1 MWFELWISLKEK
13 YAEFIDL
20 SWKFGGVLSPRN
32 VKELVYLRDCFNLYI
47 HLLFLRMHP
56 QCLLTKTHFICYC
69 YEEIEVN
76 LFVNCEKKKIFC
88 ALSDGWH
95 RVVAPKVHFLFSK
108 AEDVEIE
115 TVFIRMLGNVCVSLA
130 EIYKF
135 IASGLTAVKFVSIP
149 FSIQAGRFPLLNT

>member
-32 VKELVYLRDCFNLYI
+32 VKELVCLRDYFHLYI

-69 YEEIEVN
+69 YEGIEVN
-76 LFVNCEKKKIFC
+76 LLINCEKKNFC
-88 ALSDGWH
+88 ALFDGWH

-115 TVFIRMLGNVCVSLA
+115 TVFIRRLGNVCVSLA
-130 EIYKF
+130 EIYNF
-135 IASGLTAVKFVSIP
+135 IASGLTAVKLVSIP
-149 FSIQAGRFPLLNT
+149 FSIQAGRFPLLNP